1 MSEITEIEKE
11 FKSIDSTIAEFR
23 TNLTALQSRL
33 RTIEKRTKKEFKTL
47 MKSKEKNK
55 RSKSK
60 SASGFAKPTK
70 ISVEL
75 CEFMGKEEGT
85 EIARTDVTKF
95 IISYIKENKLG
106 ESREIKADEKL
117 KKLLGTNEEITY
129 FNIQKFMNKHF
140 IKKNIL

>member
-1 MSEITEIEKE
+1 MSAITEIEKE
-11 FKSIDSTIAEFR
+11 FKLIDSTIAEFR
-23 TNLTALQSRL
+23 TNLTSLQTRL

-55 RSKSK
+55 RSKS
-60 SASGFAKPTK
+60 ASGFAKPTK
-70 ISVEL
+70 ISLEL

-95 IISYIKENKLG
+95 VISYIKENKLG
-106 ESREIKADEKL
+106 ESKQIKADEKL

-140 IKKNIL
+140 IKK

>member
-1 MSEITEIEKE
+1 MSVITEIEKE

-23 TNLTALQSRL
+23 TNLTALQTRL
-33 RTIEKRTKKEFKTL
+33 RTIERKTKKEFKTL
-47 MKSKEKNK
+47 TKSKEKNK
-55 RSKSK
+55 RSKS
-60 SASGFAKPTK
+60 ASGFAKPSK
-70 ISVEL
+70 ISLEL

-95 IISYIKENKLG
+95 VISYIKENKLG
-106 ESREIKADEKL
+106 ESKQIKADEKL

-140 IKKNIL
+140 IKK

>member
-1 MSEITEIEKE
+1 MSAITEIEKE
-11 FKSIDSTIAEFR
+11 FKLIDSTIAEFR
-23 TNLTALQSRL
+23 TNLTSLQTRL

-55 RSKSK
+55 RSKP
-60 SASGFAKPTK
+60 ASGFAKPSK
-70 ISVEL
+70 ISMEL

-95 IISYIKENKLG
+95 VISYIKENKLG
-106 ESREIKADEKL
+106 ESKQIKADEKL

-140 IKKNIL
+140 IKK